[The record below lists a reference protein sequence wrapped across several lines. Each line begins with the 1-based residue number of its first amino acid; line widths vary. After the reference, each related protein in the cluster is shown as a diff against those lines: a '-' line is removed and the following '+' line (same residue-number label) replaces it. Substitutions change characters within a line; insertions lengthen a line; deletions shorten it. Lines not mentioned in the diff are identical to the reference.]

1 MGLAKTSSMSAFGQT
16 VRDQSQSIASWCG
29 FKLQF
34 CQKGL
39 SFILILYFE
48 LLSNVVLCVDL
59 QVESPII
66 CPLLQK
72 MDENGI
78 FEVDDL

>member
-1 MGLAKTSSMSAFGQT
+1 MPLAKTMSKSSFAQT
-16 VRDQSQSIASWCG
+16 VRDQSQSCKSWRG

-48 LLSNVVLCVDL
+48 LLSNVVFCVDL